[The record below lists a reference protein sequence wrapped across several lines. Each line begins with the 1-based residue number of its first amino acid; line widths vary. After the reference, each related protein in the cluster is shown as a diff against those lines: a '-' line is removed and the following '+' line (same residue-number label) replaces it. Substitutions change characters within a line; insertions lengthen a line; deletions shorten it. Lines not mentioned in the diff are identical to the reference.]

1 MNYYINKQ
9 NESNINNNLL
19 KMYEI
24 LDTKKINNKNKTS
37 IEERIKNINVPI
49 LKNIK
54 YKINDISKY
63 KKEKEKIKLL
73 YTQQINL
80 LKLISKYQKLKSEL
94 DNI

>member
-80 LKLISKYQKLKSEL
+80 LKLISKYQKIKSEL

>member
-54 YKINDISKY
+54 YKIDDISKY